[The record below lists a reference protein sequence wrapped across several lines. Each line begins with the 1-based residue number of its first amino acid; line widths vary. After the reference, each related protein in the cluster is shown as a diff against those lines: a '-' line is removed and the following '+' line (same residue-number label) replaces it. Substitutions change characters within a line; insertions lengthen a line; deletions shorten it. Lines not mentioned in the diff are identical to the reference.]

1 MAGQFHKD
9 PKMKYTDMCIYI
21 DANLDKIINV
31 GEYPEVE
38 NKVYEYLYHI
48 LYALACKQNFFP
60 NFEDYDLFAMYGA
73 SELYISMRNKQ
84 ANAGKIIRGKEVV
97 PIKSCLNFIK
107 SVLFPLKVNYTR
119 QNFATVFN
127 PEIDQDTSIISE
139 DLKEGIRSEYRNDL
153 ESDLRDVVSE
163 MPLYIK
169 KVLKQT
175 PYKNDDLMMKRLY
188 ISCQLTLL
196 SDLTIPNRLKNK
208 IERYNKS
215 GDEGKLLNI
224 YRGNDSEVLL
234 WHLPEHMTNY
244 VRILVTKIKHI
255 VTDEINQT
263 RNYNDLS
270 DEIIDNIMK
279 TAYAQYDEGDE
290 F

>member
-1 MAGQFHKD
+1 MAGQMHK
-9 PKMKYTDMCIYI
+9 PPELKYTDMCIYI
-21 DANLDKIINV
+21 DANLDKIIKT

-60 NFEDYDLFAMYGA
+60 NFEDYDMFAMYGA

-84 ANAGKIIRGKEVV
+84 ANAGKVIRGKEVV

-139 DLKEGIRSEYRNDL
+139 DLKEGIKSEYRRDLQTDL
-153 ESDLRDVVSE
+153 EEVLIYLPS
-163 MPLYIK
+163 YIN

-175 PYKNDDLMMKRLY
+175 PYKNDPLMIKKLY

-196 SDLTIPNRLKNK
+196 SDITIPNKLKTKVNK
-208 IERYNKS
+208 YQKN
-215 GDEGKLLNI
+215 GDDNKLLNI
-224 YRGNDSEVLL
+224 YKANGGEVIL
-234 WHLPEHMTNY
+234 WHLPEHIKDY

-255 VTDEINQT
+255 ITDEINQS
-263 RNYNDLS
+263 RRYDDLS
-270 DEIIDNIMK
+270 DEVIDNIMK
-279 TAYAQYDEGDE
+279 SAYATYEDREE

>member
-1 MAGQFHKD
+1 MANKYHK
-9 PKMKYTDMCIYI
+9 PPELKYTDMCIYI
-21 DANLDKIINV
+21 DANLDNITKV
-31 GEYPEVE
+31 GEYPDIE
-38 NKVYEYLYHI
+38 NRVYEYLYHI

-127 PEIDQDTSIISE
+127 PEVDQDTSIIEE
-139 DLKEGIRSEYRNDL
+139 DLKEGIRAQYRNDL
-153 ESDLRDVVSE
+153 EDDLRDIVAD
-163 MPLYIK
+163 MPRFIA
-169 KVLKQT
+169 KVLVQT
-175 PYKNDDLMMKRLY
+175 PYKYDVLMLRKLY
-188 ISCQLTLL
+188 ISCQLTML
-196 SDLTIPNRLKNK
+196 SDLTIPNKLKNK
-208 IERYNKS
+208 VERYNKM
-215 GDEGKLLNI
+215 GDDVKLNNMYKLNE
-224 YRGNDSEVLL
+224 NEVIL
-234 WHLPEHMTNY
+234 WHLPEHMKNY
-244 VRILVTKIKHI
+244 VRLLVIKIKHLI
-255 VTDEINQT
+255 TEEINQT
-263 RNYNDLS
+263 RNNSDLS
-270 DEIIDNIMK
+270 DEVIDNIMK

>member
-1 MAGQFHKD
+1 
-9 PKMKYTDMCIYI
+9 
-21 DANLDKIINV
+21 
-31 GEYPEVE
+31 
-38 NKVYEYLYHI
+38 
-48 LYALACKQNFFP
+48 
-60 NFEDYDLFAMYGA
+60 
-73 SELYISMRNKQ
+73 
-84 ANAGKIIRGKEVV
+84 
-97 PIKSCLNFIK
+97 
-107 SVLFPLKVNYTR
+107 
-119 QNFATVFN
+119 
-127 PEIDQDTSIISE
+127 
-139 DLKEGIRSEYRNDL
+139 
-153 ESDLRDVVSE
+153 